1 MLVAS
6 TGPDGNG
13 SSCMRIAILSLG
25 SRGDVQPALALA
37 QTLAG
42 RGHEVRFI
50 SHPGFAALAAG
61 RGVSFQPLAEMHG
74 ELSGP
79 VGTDL
84 FADGLNPVRT
94 LRSVAAVAKH
104 YSLEWNRQF
113 KALATGSDCVLGTMF
128 ASFAAVLMGK
138 HWAVP
143 SVRAF
148 YQPVLATRAF
158 PSAFLPATPFAL
170 PGFANYLTHQ
180 LFNQLAWTLLRPLA
194 ADGAR
199 EVWQEEAVSFKHQIT
214 SSGNPGRPTLM
225 AFSRHVVPVPDD
237 WDDSVEIT
245 GYWFLKRPPSWEPTE
260 ELRHFLAAGPA
271 PVYVGFG
278 SMGTRNPR
286 ATTDLVLDAVA
297 RCGTRAVL
305 CTGWG
310 GLGPAKPPP
319 GVLVVDDVPHDWLF
333 PRMASIIH
341 HGGAG
346 TTAAALRAGKPSVV
360 FPFLGDQSFWAR
372 RVADLGV
379 GPRALPYRT
388 LDPEKLAQAIRHTFH
403 DAQMRR
409 TAARLG
415 ISIESENG
423 TSRAADIIERLGAG

>member
-1 MLVAS
+1 
-6 TGPDGNG
+6 
-13 SSCMRIAILSLG
+13 MRIAILSLG

-42 RGHEVRFI
+42 RGHEVRLI
-50 SHPGFAALAAG
+50 SHPGFAPLAAD

-79 VGTDL
+79 AGERL
-84 FADGLNPVRT
+84 FADGLNPVRA
-94 LRSVAAVAKH
+94 LRSVVAVAKH

-113 KALATGSDCVLGTMF
+113 KSLATGSDCVVGATF
-128 ASFAAVLMGK
+128 ASFAAGLMGE

-158 PSAFLPATPFAL
+158 PSAFLPAAPFAL
-170 PGFANYLTHQ
+170 PGLVNYLTHQ

-194 ADGAR
+194 ADGLR
-199 EVWQEEAVSFKHQIT
+199 EVWRERAMPFKHQIR

-225 AFSRHVVPVPDD
+225 AFSRHVVPVPED
-237 WDDSVEIT
+237 WDESVEIT
-245 GYWFLKRPPSWEPTE
+245 GYWFLERPPSWEPPVDL
-260 ELRHFLAAGPA
+260 LRFLESGPP

-278 SMGTRNPR
+278 SMGTRKPR
-286 ATTDLVLDAVA
+286 ATADLVLDALA
-297 RCGTRAVL
+297 RCGTRAIL

-310 GLGPAKPPP
+310 GLRPAELPPS
-319 GVLVVDDVPHDWLF
+319 VLMVDDVPHDWLF
-333 PRMASIIH
+333 PRMASIVH

-360 FPFLGDQSFWAR
+360 VPFLGDQSFWAR
-372 RVADLGV
+372 RVTDLGV
-379 GPRALPYRT
+379 APRAVPYRV
-388 LDPEKLAQAIRHTFH
+388 LDPERLARSIGRSLE
-403 DAQMRR
+403 DEEMRR
-409 TAARLG
+409 NAARLAAA
-415 ISIESENG
+415 IAAENG
-423 TSRAADIIERLGAG
+423 VSRAADIIEQLGPG